1 MFWYLTGIGTII
13 RGDARCAKKE
23 WFFLDADD
31 VAQIVILII
40 LVLLSGLF
48 SSAETAL
55 TACNS
60 FRIRSMAD
68 EGDKRAKKLIRVLDD
83 RPKMLS
89 ALLVGNNVVNL
100 SASSLSTVLATKA
113 LGSRGAGI
121 ATGILTFV
129 ILIFGEV
136 SPKTL
141 ATIYSDRMSLLFCGP
156 VSVLMKVLTPVIA
169 VVNFLARGVL
179 RLFGVDPDRREEP
192 ITEEELRTIV
202 DVSHEEGVIERDER
216 NMIKNV
222 VDFGD
227 SQAKDIMVPR
237 VDMTMVAVTAGYPEL
252 MDIFR
257 KYMFTRLPVYED
269 SVDNIIGIINMKDI
283 LLYHEGDPFS
293 VRDYLRKVFYTYEY
307 KGTAE
312 LLTEMRAANA
322 GIAIVLDEYGS
333 AAGLLT
339 LEDLVEEI
347 VGEIRD
353 EYDVDEKEDVIE
365 VSGREYLAEG
375 SAKLADVNEKLGL
388 RLESEDYDTIGGFV
402 IGLLDHLPSA
412 GEEAGFEGIRFR
424 VERMQKKRIE
434 TIRILLP

>member
-1 MFWYLTGIGTII
+1 M
-13 RGDARCAKKE
+13 
-23 WFFLDADD
+23 DADD
-31 VAQIVILII
+31 VAQILI
-40 LVLLSGLF
+40 LVLLVFLSGLF
-48 SSAETAL
+48 SSAETAM
-55 TACNS
+55 TTCNL
-60 FRIRSMAD
+60 FRIRAMAD
-68 EGDKRAKKLIRVLDD
+68 DGNKKAARLIRVLDEK
-83 RPKMLS
+83 PKMLS
-89 ALLVGNNVVNL
+89 ALLVGNNLVNL

-129 ILIFGEV
+129 ILVFGEV
-136 SPKTL
+136 APKTL
-141 ATIYSDRMSLLFCGP
+141 ATIYSDRLSLLFCVP
-156 VSVLMKVLTPVIA
+156 VSVLMKVLTPVILI
-169 VVNFLARGVL
+169 VNFLARGVL
-179 RLFGVDPDRREEP
+179 RLLGVNPDRKNDA

-202 DVSHEEGVIERDER
+202 DVSHEEGVIEKDER

-237 VDMTMVAVTAGYPEL
+237 IDMTMVEVTATYPEL

-257 KYMFTRLPVYED
+257 RFMYTRLPVYED
-269 SVDNIIGIINMKDI
+269 SVDNVVGIINMKDI

-293 VRDYLRKVFYTYEY
+293 VRNYLRKVFYTYEY

-333 AAGLLT
+333 TAGLLT

-353 EYDVDEKEDVIE
+353 EYDVDEKEDVIK
-365 VSGREYLAEG
+365 VTDREFMAEG
-375 SAKLADVNEKLGL
+375 SAKLSDVNEKLEL
-388 RLESEDYDTIGGFV
+388 NLVSEDYDTVGGFV
-402 IGLLDHLPSA
+402 IGLLDHLPVA
-412 GEEAGFEGIRFR
+412 GEEAEFEGIRFR

-434 TIRILLP
+434 SIRILLPPESAEEKEN